1 MASFLSNLC
10 TPAFVY
16 LVISFITIV
25 LSISY
30 GIGFASILAKMILVL
45 IWTWFLNY
53 LCLKDLKGL
62 SWFLVL
68 LPYLLIIVIILF
80 TIDIISITN
89 NEYSYDPTVFKGTA
103 PPLNI

>member
-16 LVISFITIV
+16 LVISSITIL
-25 LSISY
+25 LSVSY
-30 GIGFASILAKMILVL
+30 GIRFASILAKMILVL

-53 LCLKDLKGL
+53 LCLKDMKGL

-68 LPYLLIIVIILF
+68 LPYLLIFVIVLF
-80 TIDIISITN
+80 TVDIVDIN
-89 NEYSYDPTVFKGTA
+89 NGYYRDRVLTTK
-103 PPLNI
+103 PPV

>member
-16 LVISFITIV
+16 LLISCITIL
-25 LSISY
+25 LSVSY
-30 GIGFASILAKMILVL
+30 GIKIDSILAKMILVL

-68 LPYLLIIVIILF
+68 LPYLLIIVTLLF
-80 TIDIISITN
+80 AVDIMEISNNGYYCDTIT
-89 NEYSYDPTVFKGTA
+89 EA
-103 PPLNI
+103 PV